1 MRHHIFLTSDHPT
14 HPDRWAIRD
23 EVAAEAD
30 AVAQMATLAAR
41 SDGSLVTVFLADRLH
56 YAIRGPNGRWSLP
69 LEVDPETAGVT
80 TGPQAVLGRGD
91 IVHLAYSD
99 ADGGIWYRRIL
110 PNGSMT
116 ARKQLASGAGT
127 SRAEYGAVLPLAFD
141 ETTNTLFIVYRL
153 ADGTLWQR
161 KLRGDAPATE
171 PVMISEQRVITDA
184 VDSQQPAADLVND
197 GSTAHL
203 LFVDQ
208 DSRAIYGTRDKAGWQ
223 PPLLLIDGINGSWVR
238 GNIIRKPDGSRVYG
252 FVYDAG
258 SKGGAGLNRY
268 AEVPLRRSE

>member
-1 MRHHIFLTSDHPT
+1 MGQIS
-14 HPDRWAIRD
+14 
-23 EVAAEAD
+23 V
-30 AVAQMATLAAR
+30 
-41 SDGSLVTVFLADRLH
+41 
-56 YAIRGPNGRWSLP
+56 
-69 LEVDPETAGVT
+69 
-80 TGPQAVLGRGD
+80 TGPEAGRALDLALVGNISGLAVGRARYTM
-91 IVHLAYSD
+91 ICQP
-99 ADGGIWYRRIL
+99 DGGIIDDL
-110 PNGSMT
+110 
-116 ARKQLASGAGT
+116 
-127 SRAEYGAVLPLAFD
+127 
-141 ETTNTLFIVYRL
+141 IVYRL